1 MIGSVLSAKRPTSR
15 IGEARTPPL
24 RLLLSISGLV
34 AGACG
39 RIECAIVA
47 RQRAPRSSSLESS
60 QAVPGGAAGQRV
72 GQLLLSREV
81 TPRHSDPPVQAR
93 RSRGV
98 TRGCLPD
105 RLCKLGVA
113 GSSPARSI

>member
-60 QAVPGGAAGQRV
+60 QAVPGGAAV
-72 GQLLLSREV
+72 TGQLLLSREV